1 MMKKKTEWTK
11 DDECYIFSLRQLVGS
26 IGPTLGTNYIV
37 DTFMVV
43 VLGVSEELSHSG
55 RSSSDRNRKYDFRIF
70 YQRLFGKGTCISC
83 GYSLSSMEASGV
95 L

>member
-1 MMKKKTEWTK
+1 LAGIAGCALT
-11 DDECYIFSLRQLVGS
+11 LLGS

-43 VLGVSEELSHSG
+43 VLAVSEELSAQWPEQQ
-55 RSSSDRNRKYDFRIF
+55 RSESEIRLSNI

-83 GYSLSSMEASGV
+83 GYSLSSMEASGFFSVSSRV
-95 L
+95 LDE